1 MQTSEVSI
9 DSATIAQAAQRIE
22 PFIFR
27 TPVLENDSI
36 NWIAGTRIL
45 FKCENLQRIG
55 AFKARGAFNAVLQLP
70 EEQKQLGVAT
80 HSSGNHA
87 QALALAANTLGIS
100 ACIVMPENS
109 PQVKVEGVKKLNGR
123 IEFCK
128 PTIESRESTLNDIIK
143 NTGSTFIPPFN
154 HKNIISGQATAALEF
169 FEDVSTLDDI
179 VTPLGG
185 GGLLSGTALASKYW
199 SPSTQVYGSEPE
211 VVDDG
216 LRSFNSGKI
225 ERNDP
230 DAHTIADGLRT
241 HLGDLTL
248 HFIRENVDD
257 IYTVSETEIIEA
269 MEILWKNIKI
279 IVEPSAAVP
288 LAVVLKNKEKFKNRT
303 VGIILS
309 GGNVDFGT
317 VPFLQK

>member
-1 MQTSEVSI
+1 MQTSEFNI
-9 DSATIAQAAQRIE
+9 DSAAIAQAAQRIT

-27 TPVLENDSI
+27 TPVMENASI
-36 NWIAGTRIL
+36 NELTGTRIL

-55 AFKARGAFNAVLQLP
+55 AFKARGAFNAVLQLST
-70 EEQKQLGVAT
+70 KQQRQGVAT

-87 QALALAANTLGIS
+87 QALALAAKAIGI
-100 ACIVMPENS
+100 AAHIVMPENS
-109 PQVKVEGVKKLNGR
+109 PKIKVDGVKKLNGH
-123 IEFCK
+123 IKFCK
-128 PTIESRESTLNDIIK
+128 PTIDSRESALDEIIK
-143 NTGSTFIPPFN
+143 NTGASFIPPFN
-154 HKNIISGQATAALEF
+154 HNHIIAGQATAALEF
-169 FEDVSTLDDI
+169 FEVVSHLDAI
-179 VTPLGG
+179 VAPLGG
-185 GGLLSGTALASKYW
+185 GGLLSGTALTSKYW
-199 SPSTQVYGSEPE
+199 SPSTKVYGSEPE

-216 LRSFNSGKI
+216 LRSFRSGKI

-230 DAHTIADGLRT
+230 NAHTIADGLRT
-241 HLGDLTL
+241 HLGDITL
-248 HFIRENVDD
+248 GHIRQNVDN
-257 IYTVSETEIIEA
+257 IYTVSESEILEA
-269 MEILWKNIKI
+269 MEILWKNLKV